1 MTITYGPDE
10 RTLWAAVG
18 DVTLES
24 GAVIDD
30 VRVAYRTWGT
40 PGEPA
45 VLLCHALT
53 GDANAD
59 EWWGGVVGPG
69 LGVDTDQSFVISSN
83 VLGSCYGTTG
93 PADLRSGTD
102 LNWGPEFPDITIRD
116 MVEVQ
121 SRLLDALGVETAA
134 VVGGSMGGMQALE
147 WAVALPERVDSLI
160 VIAAGATHSPWCI
173 GLGEAQR
180 LAIEGDAAWLGGRYP
195 AGKQPERG
203 LALAR
208 KIAMV
213 SYRSPESFR
222 DRFGRD
228 SDGEDFAVQ
237 RYLRHHGAELVR
249 RFDANAYLTL
259 TRAMDTHDVGRA
271 RGGVP
276 AALRSISAPT
286 TVVGITS
293 DVLYPTDEQREVA
306 ALIPT
311 AEYIELDAPDGHDA
325 FLIETSSMSQIIGT
339 ALGRRQRRRA
349 A

>member
-10 RTLWAAVG
+10 RTRWAAVG
-18 DVTLES
+18 DVALES

-30 VRVAYRTWGT
+30 VRVAYRTWGD
-40 PGEPA
+40 PGNPA

-59 EWWGGVVGPG
+59 EWWSGVVGPG
-69 LGVDTDQSFVISSN
+69 LGVDTDQNFVISSN

-93 PADLRSGTD
+93 PADLRRGTD
-102 LNWGPEFPDITIRD
+102 VAWGPDFPDITIRD

-121 SRLLDALGVETAA
+121 RLLLDELGVESAS
-134 VVGGSMGGMQALE
+134 VIGGSMGGMQALE
-147 WAVALPERVDSLI
+147 WAVAYPTRVDSLV
-160 VIAAGATHSPWCI
+160 VIAAGATHSAWCI

-180 LAIEGDAAWLGGRYP
+180 LAIEGDAAWRDGRYP
-195 AGKQPERG
+195 AGEQPERG

-228 SDGEDFAVQ
+228 SDGEDFAIQ
-237 RYLRHHGAELVR
+237 RYLRHHGTELVK

-259 TRAMDTHDVGRA
+259 TRAMDSHDIGRG
-271 RGGVP
+271 RGGVNQALQAVTAP
-276 AALRSISAPT
+276 A

-306 ALIPT
+306 ALIPG
-311 AEYIELDAPDGHDA
+311 AEYLELEAPDGHDA
-325 FLIETSSMSQIIGT
+325 FLIETAAMSQIIGP
-339 ALGRRQRRRA
+339 ALGRRQSRKA